1 MLKKFIAA
9 GLASLFIS
17 ISTAYAGD
25 FEVGTR
31 YGRSLEQDGGNIEIT
46 ARYFPVPVLSLGASL
61 GYANLQYDKGWYY
74 KKTDTI
80 PLGGYVNAHLPL
92 PMVKPYAG
100 VGGVYYSV
108 NNVTSPNPADQG
120 NERSG
125 TLTVQGGV
133 DISLPAPKLSLNI
146 EARRLVSDSQTLLL
160 GGVWFRF

>member
-1 MLKKFIAA
+1 MLKAFVAA
-9 GLASLFIS
+9 VFASLFIS
-17 ISTAYAGD
+17 ISTAYAGN

-31 YGRSLEQDGGNIEIT
+31 YGRSLVQDGGNIEIA
-46 ARYFPVPVLSLGASL
+46 ARYFPASVLSLGASL

-100 VGGVYYSV
+100 IGGLFYCV
-108 NNVTSPNPADQG
+108 NDVASPNPTDRG
-120 NERSG
+120 SERSG

-146 EARRLVSDSQTLLL
+146 EARRLVSDRQTLVL